1 MKTEQAFTRAAGR
14 LLFPFVLMMLVLP
27 ASLSLNAQVVGQK
40 DPVIMDR
47 VIAVVGK
54 YPILQSDIENQMIQ
68 FRTEIMGLAGDPR
81 CYFLESLLVNKLL
94 LSQAEIDSI
103 MVTDDEA
110 QREVE
115 NKLQN
120 YIYELGSEEN
130 LANYFKKTI
139 LEIKQDLFKPQKE
152 NMISRRMSDEITK
165 GIEVTP
171 SEVQKFYKN
180 MPSNQVP
187 LRPET
192 LEIREIVL
200 KPSVSESEITRI
212 QNRLNEFRERILKGE
227 SFTTLAV
234 LYSEDEASAGSG
246 GVIDF
251 QPRSTLA
258 PEFAAV
264 AFNLKGNDVSRVVKT
279 DFGYHII
286 QLIERRGDLINVRH
300 ILMTPKPSIEEKA
313 AIRGRLDSIST
324 AIREGKIT
332 FEAAAQR
339 YSEEKDTRSNG
350 GLLLNNGDPQNPA
363 SQNRNTTW
371 FEPQELSREVMDAI
385 RNLKVGE
392 ISQIFETRDANNKPV
407 FKIISIKSRRPA
419 HKADLKL
426 DYPYLQSLALNQR
439 RQDVLNDW
447 IEKKQKSMYILI
459 NPDFRNCDFERKGW
473 VK

>member
-1 MKTEQAFTRAAGR
+1 MKTDQAFTKAVSR
-14 LLFPFVLMMLVLP
+14 LLFPFLLMMLVLP
-27 ASLSLNAQVVGQK
+27 ASLSLHAQVVGQK
-40 DPVIMDR
+40 DPLILDR
-47 VIAVVGK
+47 VVAVVGK

-68 FRTEIMGLAGDPR
+68 FRTEITSLPGDPR
-81 CYFLESLLVNKLL
+81 CYFLESLLVSKLL

-103 MVTDDEA
+103 IVTDDEA

-120 YIYELGSEEN
+120 FIYKAGSEEN
-130 LANYFKKTI
+130 LVNYFKKSI
-139 LEIKQDLFKPQKE
+139 LEIKKDLFKPQKE
-152 NMISRRMSDEITK
+152 NMISQRMSEEITK

-171 SEVQKFYKN
+171 SEVQKFYRN
-180 MPSNQVP
+180 LPANQIP

-212 QNRLNEFRERILKGE
+212 QGRLNEFRDRIIKGE

-234 LYSEDEASAGSG
+234 LYSEDQASATAG
-246 GVIDF
+246 GALGLI
-251 QPRSTLA
+251 PRSSLA
-258 PEFAAV
+258 PEYAAA

-286 QLIERRGDLINVRH
+286 QLIERRGDLINTRH
-300 ILMTPKPSIEEKA
+300 ILMSPKPSIEEKA
-313 AIRGRLDSIST
+313 VIQGRLDSIAT

-350 GLLLNNGDPQNPA
+350 GLLLNQGNPQNPN

-371 FEPQELSREVMDAI
+371 FEPQELAPEVLNAI

-407 FKIISIKSRRPA
+407 FKMISIKSRRPA

-426 DYPYLQSLALNQR
+426 DYPYLQTLALNQR
-439 RQDVLNDW
+439 RQEVLNDW
-447 IEKKQKSMYILI
+447 IEKKQKSIYILI
-459 NPDFRNCDFERKGW
+459 NPDFRNCGFERQGW